1 MQTFQSIYTPH
12 PTRLVSPSQICPQCG
27 RTFSITGNHAV
38 YRACDAY
45 VCSPMCSDK
54 RVKRVASVDRDFSNP
69 SSWQM
74 KRTKSVI
81 DMGYRPLSAPTIMN
95 TPAILGLEGSYDEEP
110 EYSEEHPI
118 FLKDVDDHTTPTHTH
133 KQSKRRFDDE
143 NDGRGCL
150 FPVGLLLMMAV
161 ATLFML

>member
-1 MQTFQSIYTPH
+1 M
-12 PTRLVSPSQICPQCG
+12 
-27 RTFSITGNHAV
+27 
-38 YRACDAY
+38 
-45 VCSPMCSDK
+45 
-54 RVKRVASVDRDFSNP
+54 
-69 SSWQM
+69 
-74 KRTKSVI
+74 I